1 MRWLLGLV
9 ATLVTGATAYSSG
22 APNFVC
28 DTLVPGHN
36 REPQANANSP
46 YSVSVATNT
55 MLSGATL
62 DVTVKGSTTF
72 KGFMI
77 QVNIKV
83 ISN

>member
-1 MRWLLGLV
+1 MVWLLGLV

-28 DTLVPGHN
+28 DTLKPGHGP
-36 REPQANANSP
+36 EPQDNANSP

-55 MLSGATL
+55 LTSGATL
-62 DVTVKGSTTF
+62 DVMVKGSTTF

-77 QVNIKV
+77 QVNI
-83 ISN
+83 